1 MAGKGEY
8 PPTSATLPLFSILKS
23 SLPSS
28 IVKKCRLTIFRILH
42 FTFSTSHLLLS
53 HLWYITITPNSQPL
67 ILRGFCPLH
76 LKINKA

>member
-8 PPTSATLPLFSILKS
+8 PPTSATLPFSAS
-23 SLPSS
+23 
-28 IVKKCRLTIFRILH
+28 KCRLTIFCILH
-42 FTFSTSHLLLS
+42 FTFSTSHLLFS